1 MIADEPG
8 YQNMQQINDDEGGA
22 GVVFPRGTPRLERVT
37 NTRSI
42 AAVELSE
49 VRDSMLPPQRSIPVS
64 RLADYIEN
72 NEAGIIDQFQVS
84 HAVLLLL

>member
-1 MIADEPG
+1 
-8 YQNMQQINDDEGGA
+8 MQQINGEEGGTR
-22 GVVFPRGTPRLERVT
+22 VVLPQETPRLERVT

-42 AAVELSE
+42 AAIELPE
-49 VRDSMLPPQRSIPVS
+49 MRDSVLPPQRSISVS

-84 HAVLLLL
+84 HTVLLRL

>member
-1 MIADEPG
+1 
-8 YQNMQQINDDEGGA
+8 MQQINDEEGGT
-22 GVVFPRGTPRLERVT
+22 GVVLPQETPRLERVT

-42 AAVELSE
+42 AAIELPE
-49 VRDSMLPPQRSIPVS
+49 MRDSVLPPQRSIPVS

-84 HAVLLLL
+84 HTVLLLL